1 MRVSIALGEAGAI
14 YATIQREEGARAG
27 KQ

>member
-14 YATIQREEGARAG
+14 YTTIHREEEARAG